1 MQIKSKE
8 QEWQEPLTSNHW
20 EICLFISL
28 TLTGC
33 QNQPQLHALLYPP
46 DQAERTMRPLWPNG
60 GSTGSSVDVS
70 LTSGRRRPT
79 SAGSGSGSGGGG
91 RAEVYFADVEEVR
104 LAPADACRED
114 PAVYLTWEDVCV
126 TASGAGSRATPARI
140 LEGIS
145 GHARPGEVLAIMGP
159 SGCGKTTLLDALAGL
174 SSHCHRSSSI
184 TGLLQFYTISVCTP
198 EDPKFPNEEK
208 QKLE

>member
-1 MQIKSKE
+1 
-8 QEWQEPLTSNHW
+8 
-20 EICLFISL
+20 
-28 TLTGC
+28 
-33 QNQPQLHALLYPP
+33 
-46 DQAERTMRPLWPNG
+46 MRPLWPNG

-104 LAPADACRED
+104 PAPADACRED

-159 SGCGKTTLLDALAGL
+159 SGDA
-174 SSHCHRSSSI
+174 S
-184 TGLLQFYTISVCTP
+184 
-198 EDPKFPNEEK
+198 
-208 QKLE
+208 

>member
-1 MQIKSKE
+1 
-8 QEWQEPLTSNHW
+8 
-20 EICLFISL
+20 
-28 TLTGC
+28 
-33 QNQPQLHALLYPP
+33 
-46 DQAERTMRPLWPNG
+46 MRPLWPNG

-91 RAEVYFADVEEVR
+91 REEVYFADVEEVR
-104 LAPADACRED
+104 AAPADACRED

-159 SGCGKTTLLDALAGL
+159 SGCGKTTLLDALAGKVRAR
-174 SSHCHRSSSI
+174 H
-184 TGLLQFYTISVCTP
+184 
-198 EDPKFPNEEK
+198 E
-208 QKLE
+208 

>member
-1 MQIKSKE
+1 
-8 QEWQEPLTSNHW
+8 
-20 EICLFISL
+20 
-28 TLTGC
+28 
-33 QNQPQLHALLYPP
+33 
-46 DQAERTMRPLWPNG
+46 MRPLWPNG

-104 LAPADACRED
+104 PAPADACRED

-145 GHARPGEVLAIMGP
+145 GHARPGEVLAIMGVEIMDIP
-159 SGCGKTTLLDALAGL
+159 YLHGDGIWIEYRIPNIDG
-174 SSHCHRSSSI
+174 I
-184 TGLLQFYTISVCTP
+184 FYLY
-198 EDPKFPNEEK
+198 
-208 QKLE
+208 LEFVS

>member
-1 MQIKSKE
+1 
-8 QEWQEPLTSNHW
+8 
-20 EICLFISL
+20 
-28 TLTGC
+28 
-33 QNQPQLHALLYPP
+33 
-46 DQAERTMRPLWPNG
+46 MRPLWPNG

-91 RAEVYFADVEEVR
+91 REEVYFADVEEVR
-104 LAPADACRED
+104 AAPADACRED

-159 SGCGKTTLLDALAGL
+159 SGCGKTTLLDALAGRL
-174 SSHCHRSSSI
+174 GPGMSK
-184 TGLLQFYTISVCTP
+184 TGLILINGRQEKLAFGTSV
-198 EDPKFPNEEK
+198 NI
-208 QKLE
+208 LSVI